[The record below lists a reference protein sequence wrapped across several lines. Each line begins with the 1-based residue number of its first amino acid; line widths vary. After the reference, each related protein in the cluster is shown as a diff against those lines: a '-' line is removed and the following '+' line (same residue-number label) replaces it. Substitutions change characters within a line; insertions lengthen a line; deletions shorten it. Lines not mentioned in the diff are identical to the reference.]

1 MNNCN
6 FTGRITKDAELK
18 TSQNNK
24 SYCYFCIAVDDGKDA
39 DGNKATSFIDCIA
52 YNSQAEFLA
61 NYIKKGDLLGVT
73 GRLHVTLNEDKDGNK
88 TKRATIKVLSVEALS
103 PKSKTTEAT
112 TETAPVTSETETEKP
127 TKKTA
132 KPTDLPFEI

>member
-39 DGNKATSFIDCIA
+39 DGNKATNFIDCIA

-88 TKRATIKVLSVEALS
+88 TLVNADCKELRIDLNFYMAD
-103 PKSKTTEAT
+103 
-112 TETAPVTSETETEKP
+112 KP
-127 TKKTA
+127 H
-132 KPTDLPFEI
+132 FEE